1 MKPHPHSW
9 FGIVFFT
16 LIFYTGLILCS
27 FWIGAGDH
35 SILYLA
41 GFVTVL
47 TGTLGSAFASY
58 PTVEITTALKV
69 AVNSY
74 RTQPPTKKEIVDAL
88 INLSLKSRVGGSLQ
102 ALESEEE
109 RVSVQFLRRA
119 LSMLVD
125 GFTVNELCDMLNNET
140 YFFQQRRAQHER
152 IFRHLA
158 RLALASGIA
167 GSVVVLIGILANSGD
182 NALILGAIPVALTS
196 LLHGI
201 ILANFLFIPVA
212 ENICTKTH
220 EELLI
225 LKLVTEGVTL
235 ISRNYNTLRLQTAL
249 ESFVSPQVRDI
260 QHKSFKEIHD
270 QYETF
275 RHT

>member
-16 LIFYTGLILCS
+16 LIFYLCLILCS
-27 FWIGAGDH
+27 FWIGAENH
-35 SILYLA
+35 SMLHLV
-41 GFVTVL
+41 GLVTVL
-47 TGTLGSAFASY
+47 AGTLGAAFASY
-58 PTVEITTALKV
+58 PTTEITTALKV
-69 AVNSY
+69 ARNSY
-74 RTQPPTKKEIVDAL
+74 CIQPPTKKEIVDAL
-88 INLSLKSRVGGSLQ
+88 INLSLKSRADGLI

-109 RVSVQFLRRA
+109 RIGVQFLRRA

-125 GFTVNELCDMLNNET
+125 GFTVKELCDMLNNET

-167 GSVVVLIGILANSGD
+167 GSVVVLIGILANSSD
-182 NALILGAIPVALTS
+182 NAMILSGIPIALTS
-196 LLHGI
+196 LLYGI

-212 ENICTKTH
+212 ENISIKTH
-220 EELLI
+220 EEFLI
-225 LKLVTEGVTL
+225 FKLVTEGVAL
-235 ISRNYNTLRLQTAL
+235 ISHDYNTLRLQTAL
-249 ESFVSPQVRDI
+249 ESFVAPQVRDI

-270 QYETF
+270 QYGTF
-275 RHT
+275 KRT